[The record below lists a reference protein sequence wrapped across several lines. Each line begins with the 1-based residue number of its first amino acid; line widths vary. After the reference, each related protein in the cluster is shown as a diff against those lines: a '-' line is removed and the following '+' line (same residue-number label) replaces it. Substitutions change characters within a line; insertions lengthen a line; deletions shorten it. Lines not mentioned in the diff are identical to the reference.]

1 MHPVQDAG
9 GRWHSRAPAK
19 INLALHVTGQRPDGY
34 HDLDTLAV
42 FTEFGDRIMLEPAD
56 ADRFT
61 ISGPMAGGLDPRAP
75 NLVTGAR
82 DLLRKAHGFG
92 PVAIHLEK
100 NLPLSSGIGG
110 GSSDAAATLRAL
122 DAAFTLG
129 LDRQALAAL
138 SLPLGADVPMCVHG
152 VPLRARGIGEAI
164 EPLTGF
170 ADLAIVLANPGE
182 QVATPAVF
190 RALSRRDNPPLPAP
204 PSGACAGAGAGAEAI
219 AGWLAQTRNDMQDAA
234 ASLCP
239 AISETLTALAAER
252 PLLARMSGSGA
263 TCFAL
268 FSSLAEAQRTAGRI
282 ATAHPAW
289 FVVAT
294 GTIASD
300 GETHEPD

>member
-9 GRWHSRAPAK
+9 GRWHVRAPAK
-19 INLALHVTGQRPDGY
+19 VNLALHVTGRRPDGY

-42 FTEFGDRIMLEPAD
+42 FTDFGDRITLEPAD
-56 ADRFT
+56 DDRFT
-61 ISGPMAGGLDPRAP
+61 ISGPMAGGLDPHAP

-100 NLPLSSGIGG
+100 HLPVSSGIGG

-122 DAAFTLG
+122 NAAFGLG
-129 LDRQALAAL
+129 LDRPALAAL
-138 SLPLGADVPMCVHG
+138 SLPLGADLPMCVHG

-164 EPLTGF
+164 EPLPGF
-170 ADLAIVLANPGE
+170 AGLAMVLANPGE

-190 RALSRRDNPPLPAP
+190 RALARRDNPPLPAP
-204 PSGACAGAGAGAEAI
+204 PRGGGAAAI

-239 AISETLTALAAER
+239 VIGETLTALAAER

-268 FSSLAEAQRTAGRI
+268 FSSLAEARRAAGRI

-294 GTIASD
+294 GTLASN
-300 GETHEPD
+300 GESHEPD